1 MKTRRLNIARWRPLV
16 AGAAALTVALAPAS
30 PLRSLAPQAAPPTVK
45 IENQPDAFEQSVAA
59 GVAYLITRQAADGSI
74 SPDETHATA
83 LTALSVLAMIGVG
96 HQLTD
101 PTPEGQAL
109 RKALAFILREDRQ
122 DEYGYFGERDGSR
135 MYGHGITTL
144 LLGELLG
151 MGVDEEQDAV
161 IRQKL
166 TRAVELILRSQRQ
179 EKFGNGMYD
188 GGWRYTPGARD
199 ADLSIT
205 VWQVMALRSA
215 LAADIEVPA
224 SAVDEAVEYLRR
236 SYEPEQ
242 AGATPMGRFGYQP
255 RRSFGYATTA
265 AGLLA
270 MQVCGRYEAPEV
282 EGAAN
287 WLLSQRL
294 DPDDT
299 WFFYGTY
306 YYAQGLYQ
314 RGGEEAE
321 VARARVESTLLSIQH
336 ENGSWSGSGVA
347 QERVYATSMALLS
360 LSVRYHY
367 LPIYQR

>member
-1 MKTRRLNIARWRPLV
+1 MKRRALRLAVALLLGHGVLLSPAV
-16 AGAAALTVALAPAS
+16 AGQDGAAPDPVAAA
-30 PLRSLAPQAAPPTVK
+30 RSEAVEA
-45 IENQPDAFEQSVAA
+45 SVAA
-59 GVAYLITRQAADGSI
+59 GVAYLMSRQNADGSI
-74 SPDETHATA
+74 SPEETHATA
-83 LTALSVLAMIGVG
+83 LTSLAVLAMIGVG

-101 PTPEGQAL
+101 PTPEGEAL
-109 RKALAFILREDRQ
+109 RKAVGFLLREDRQ
-122 DEYGYFGERDGSR
+122 EDNGYFGQRDGSR

-151 MGVDEEQDAV
+151 MGVDAEQDAL
-161 IRQKL
+161 IRRKL
-166 TRAVELILRSQRQ
+166 VRAVDLILRSQRE
-179 EKFGNGMYD
+179 EKYGNGLYE
-188 GGWRYTPGARD
+188 GGWRYTPNARD

-215 LAADIEVPA
+215 LAAGVEVPA

-236 SYEPEQ
+236 SFSPIRGGD
-242 AGATPMGRFGYQP
+242 APMGRFGYQP

-270 MQVCGRYEAPEV
+270 MQVCGRYDAPEV
-282 EGAAN
+282 EAAAN
-287 WLLSQRL
+287 WLMAHRL
-294 DPDDT
+294 DPSET

-314 RGGEEAE
+314 RGGLVAE
-321 VARARVESTLLSIQH
+321 TARARVENTLLPIQH